1 VPAALPLTPHQK
13 ESAMRKLLVP
23 LFVTALLFG
32 VTAECVAQPAVGL
45 RNNEPAPV
53 PPTVRAINARFAG
66 VWKLVDEDSRDAAGK
81 EVPLPYAA
89 SGGRFG
95 YITYD
100 PLGYMGVVL
109 AWAAQ
114 PTVSRPEPTVD
125 EAAAALQ
132 RYNSYWGSYAVD
144 EAANVVTHQTMGAVM
159 PSFAGTNQ
167 QRRFTITGNRL
178 ALRPPP
184 AAGGDQRTLTWERVP
199 DLANLTRTHRQLI
212 GFWRLLSFESRN
224 ASNQLL
230 ASNPGQTGFLVYTAS
245 GHVMLH
251 LMQPY
256 RRRDVGSAP
265 TPDETMATYRS
276 YASYFGP
283 YTVDEATGVVVHHL
297 DASFNSAAPGTDLEL
312 HYGLPGRRL
321 TLKTPATKDSDGQEG
336 HETMT
341 WERLSD

>member
-1 VPAALPLTPHQK
+1 
-13 ESAMRKLLVP
+13 MRKLLASVC
-23 LFVTALLFG
+23 VTTLLLG
-32 VTAECVAQPAVGL
+32 AVAELVAQPTAGFGS
-45 RNNEPAPV
+45 NEPAPV
-53 PPTVRAINARFAG
+53 PATVRAANARFAG
-66 VWKLVDEDSRDAAGK
+66 VWKLVGEESRDAAGR
-81 EVPLPYAA
+81 ELPIAYAA

-109 AWAAQ
+109 AWVAQ
-114 PTVSRPEPTVD
+114 PTVSRPAPTVA
-125 EAAAALQ
+125 EATLALQ

-144 EAANVVTHQTMGAVM
+144 EAASVVTHQTFGAVM

-167 QRRFTITGNRL
+167 ERRFTIEGNRL

-184 AAGGDQRTLTWERVP
+184 AAGGDQRTLTWERVA
-199 DLANLTRTHRQLI
+199 DLENLTATHRQLI
-212 GFWRLLSFESRN
+212 GFWKLLAFESRN
-224 ASNQLL
+224 ASGQLL

-256 RRRDVGSAP
+256 RRRNVGAAP

-276 YASYFGP
+276 YMSYFGP
-283 YTVDEATGVVVHHL
+283 YTVNEAAGVVVHHL
-297 DASFNSAAPGTDLEL
+297 DASFNSAAPGTDLDL

-321 TLKTPATKDSDGQEG
+321 TLKAPAMKDSEGQEA
-336 HETMT
+336 HAIMT

>member
-1 VPAALPLTPHQK
+1 
-13 ESAMRKLLVP
+13 M
-23 LFVTALLFG
+23 TALVSS
-32 VTAECVAQPAVGL
+32 VTVESIAQSAVGL
-45 RNNEPAPV
+45 RNNEPASV
-53 PPTVRAINARFAG
+53 PATVRATNERFAG
-66 VWKLVDEDSRDAAGK
+66 VWKLVGEESRDAAGR
-81 EVPLPYAA
+81 EVPLAYAA
-89 SGGRFG
+89 SGGRVG

-109 AWAAQ
+109 AWVAQ

-125 EAAAALQ
+125 EATLALQ

-144 EAANVVTHQTMGAVM
+144 EAASIVTHQTFGAVM

-167 QRRFTITGNRL
+167 ERRFTIEGNRL

-184 AAGGDQRTLTWERVP
+184 AADGDQRTLTWERVP
-199 DLANLTRTHRQLI
+199 DLANLTATHRRLI
-212 GFWRLLSFESRN
+212 GFWKLISFERRN
-224 ASNQLL
+224 AAGELL

-256 RRRDVGSAP
+256 RRRNVGSAP

-276 YASYFGP
+276 YTSYFGP
-283 YTVDEATGVVVHHL
+283 YTVNEAAGVVVHHL
-297 DASFNSAAPGTDLEL
+297 DASLNSAAPGTDFERNYDLS
-312 HYGLPGRRL
+312 GRRL
-321 TLKTPATKDSDGQEG
+321 TLKSPATKDSNGQEAND
-336 HETMT
+336 TMT

>member
-1 VPAALPLTPHQK
+1 M
-13 ESAMRKLLVP
+13 ESA
-23 LFVTALLFG
+23 
-32 VTAECVAQPAVGL
+32 AQPAVGL
-45 RNNEPAPV
+45 RDNAPAPV
-53 PPTVRAINARFAG
+53 PATLRATNARFAG
-66 VWKLVDEDSRDAAGK
+66 VWKLVNEESRDATGN
-81 EVPLPYAA
+81 ELPLPYAA

-109 AWAAQ
+109 AWVTQ

-125 EAAAALQ
+125 EATLALQ

-144 EAANVVTHQTMGAVM
+144 EAASIVTHQTFGAVM
-159 PSFAGTNQ
+159 PSFGGTNQ
-167 QRRFTITGNRL
+167 ERRFTIDGNRL

-199 DLANLTRTHRQLI
+199 DLMNLTGTHRQLI
-212 GFWRLLSFESRN
+212 GFWKLLALESRN
-224 ASNQLL
+224 AAGQLL

-256 RRRDVGSAP
+256 RRRNVGSAP
-265 TPDETMATYRS
+265 TSDETMATYRS
-276 YASYFGP
+276 YTSYFGP
-283 YTVDEATGVVVHHL
+283 YIVNEAAGVVVHHVA
-297 DASFNSAAPGTDLEL
+297 ASFNSAAPGTDFEL

-321 TLKTPATKDSDGQEG
+321 TLKALATKDSDGQEV
-336 HETMT
+336 HETLT

>member
-1 VPAALPLTPHQK
+1 
-13 ESAMRKLLVP
+13 MRKLLVSYC
-23 LFVTALLFG
+23 VTALLLS
-32 VTAECVAQPAVGL
+32 VTLEPVAQPAVGL
-45 RNNEPAPV
+45 RHDEPAPV
-53 PPTVRAINARFAG
+53 PAAVHATNARFAG
-66 VWKLVDEDSRDAAGK
+66 VWKLVDEESRDAAGR
-81 EVPLPYAA
+81 ELPIAYAA

-109 AWAAQ
+109 AWVAQ

-125 EAAAALQ
+125 EATLALQ

-144 EAANVVTHQTMGAVM
+144 EAASIVTHQTFGAVM

-167 QRRFTITGNRL
+167 ERRFTIEGDRL
-178 ALRPPP
+178 TLRPPP
-184 AAGGDQRTLTWERVP
+184 AASGDQRTLTWERAP
-199 DLANLTRTHRQLI
+199 DLPSLTATHRQLI
-212 GFWRLLSFESRN
+212 GFWKLISFDSR
-224 ASNQLL
+224 SVTGELL
-230 ASNPGQTGFLVYTAS
+230 ASNPGQTGFLHYTAS

-256 RRRDVGSAP
+256 RRRNVGSAP

-283 YTVDEATGVVVHHL
+283 YTVNEAAGVVVHHL
-297 DASFNSAAPGTDLEL
+297 DASFNSPAPGTDLEL
-312 HYGLPGRRL
+312 DYELSGRRL
-321 TLKTPATKDSDGQEG
+321 TLKAPTQDADGQEVLA
-336 HETMT
+336 TIT

>member
-1 VPAALPLTPHQK
+1 
-13 ESAMRKLLVP
+13 MRKLLVA
-23 LFVTALLFG
+23 VCVAAL
-32 VTAECVAQPAVGL
+32 VSSATAEAVAQPAVVL
-45 RNNEPAPV
+45 RADEPAPV
-53 PPTVRAINARFAG
+53 PAAVRATNAPFAG
-66 VWKLVDEDSRDAAGK
+66 VWKLVGEQSLDSAGRQL
-81 EVPLPYAA
+81 PLPQAA

-109 AWAAQ
+109 AWVAQ
-114 PTVSRPEPTVD
+114 PTVSRPEPTVE

-144 EAANVVTHQTMGAVM
+144 ETASVVTHQTFGAVM

-167 QRRFTITGNRL
+167 ERRFTIEGNRL

-184 AAGGDQRTLTWERVP
+184 GAGGDQRTLTWERVP
-199 DLANLTRTHRQLI
+199 DLTTLTRTHRQLI
-212 GFWRLLSFESRN
+212 GFWKLLAFESRN
-224 ASNQLL
+224 ASGQLL

-256 RRRDVGSAP
+256 RRRNVGSAP
-265 TPDETMATYRS
+265 TADETMATYRS
-276 YASYFGP
+276 YTSYFGP
-283 YTVDEATGVVVHHL
+283 YTVNEAAGVVVHHL
-297 DASFNSAAPGTDLEL
+297 DASFNSAPPGTDLEL

-321 TLKTPATKDSDGQEG
+321 TLKAPAMKSSEGQDA
-336 HETMT
+336 HAIMT

>member
-1 VPAALPLTPHQK
+1 
-13 ESAMRKLLVP
+13 MRKLLVSCC
-23 LFVTALLFG
+23 VTALSLNIA
-32 VTAECVAQPAVGL
+32 TEPVAQSAVGL
-45 RNNEPAPV
+45 RHDEPAPV
-53 PPTVRAINARFAG
+53 PATVRAANARFAG
-66 VWKLVDEDSRDAAGK
+66 AWKLVDEESRDAAGK
-81 EVPLPYAA
+81 ELPLPYAA

-109 AWAAQ
+109 AWVAQ

-144 EAANVVTHQTMGAVM
+144 EAASVVTHQTFGAVM

-167 QRRFTITGNRL
+167 ERRFTIEGNRL

-184 AAGGDQRTLTWERVP
+184 GAGGDQRTLTWERVP
-199 DLANLTRTHRQLI
+199 DLPNLTATHRQLI
-212 GFWRLLSFESRN
+212 GFWKLISFESRS
-224 ASNQLL
+224 AAGELL
-230 ASNPGQTGFLVYTAS
+230 ESNPGQTGFVHYTAS

-256 RRRDVGSAP
+256 RRRNVGSAP

-283 YTVDEATGVVVHHL
+283 YSVNEASGIVVHHL
-297 DASFNSAAPGTDLEL
+297 DASFNSAAPGADFEHGYALV
-312 HYGLPGRRL
+312 GRRL
-321 TLKTPATKDSDGQEG
+321 TLKTPVTKDGNGREVQS
-336 HETMT
+336 TMT
-341 WERLSD
+341 WQRLSD